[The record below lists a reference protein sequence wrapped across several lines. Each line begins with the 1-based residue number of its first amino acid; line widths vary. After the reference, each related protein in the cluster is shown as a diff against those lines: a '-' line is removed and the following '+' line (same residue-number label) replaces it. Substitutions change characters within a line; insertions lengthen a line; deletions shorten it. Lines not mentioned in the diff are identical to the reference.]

1 MNCRLMK
8 MKKSN
13 SSKLTD
19 FRNFLYL
26 VWKHLNL
33 PEPTPIQ
40 YDIAEYL
47 QHGPRREV
55 IEAFRGVGKSYIT
68 SAFVVHQ
75 LLLDPECKVLVVS
88 ASKNRSDDFSTFTQ
102 RLIND
107 MPVLHHLKPREEQR
121 ASKISFDVGPAG
133 PSHSP
138 SVKSVGITGQLSG
151 SRADIIVADDIEIP
165 NNSATQMMRE
175 KLAEAVKE
183 FDAVLK
189 PDGRIIYLGTPQT
202 EMSLYEELPNRG
214 YDARIWPARYP
225 SEAVRSRYSGRL
237 APLVSD
243 LLDRDEE
250 ALTGLPTDPKR
261 FTDEDLTE
269 RELSYGRSGFSLQF
283 MLDTSLSDADRYPL
297 KLSDLIVMPLD
308 NDKAPE
314 KVMWGRVPQNE
325 IKELPNLGLA
335 GDKYYSPQDT
345 VGSYLDYTGSV
356 MAIDPSG
363 RGADETAYAVVKML
377 NGQLFITD
385 AGGVK
390 GGYAKETLQ
399 ALAVIAKNNKVNE
412 IIVESNFGD
421 GMFTE
426 LFKPVIHKVYE
437 VTINEVRHS
446 KQKELRIIDTLEPVM
461 NQHRLVI
468 DPKVIERD
476 WQSVQNYSTEKAP
489 KYTLAYQMTRI
500 TKERGALAH
509 DDRLD
514 ALSMAVAYWVEQMA
528 SDVDKAIVDRKE
540 ELLMETLERFSTNTL
555 LKPERGEVG
564 NQWFTL

>member
-1 MNCRLMK
+1 MTK
-8 MKKSN
+8 TKKSN

-19 FRNFLYL
+19 FRNFLYM

-33 PEPTPIQ
+33 PQPTPIQ

-47 QHGPRREV
+47 QNGPRREV

-75 LLLDPECKVLVVS
+75 LLLDPELKVLVVS

-107 MPVLHHLKPREEQR
+107 MPVLQHLRPRDEQR
-121 ASKISFDVGPAG
+121 NSKISFDVGPAG

-202 EMSLYEELPNRG
+202 EMSLYEELPSRG

-225 SEAVRSRYSGRL
+225 SEAVRSRYSGKL
-237 APLVSD
+237 APLVGD
-243 LLDRDEE
+243 LLDRDTEG
-250 ALTGLPTDPKR
+250 LTGLPTDPRR
-261 FTDEDLTE
+261 FTDDDLLE

-283 MLDTSLSDADRYPL
+283 MLDTSLSDGDRYPL

-308 NDKAPE
+308 NDKACE
-314 KVMWGRVPQNE
+314 KIIWGRNPQYE

-335 GDKYYSPQDT
+335 GDKYYGPSDT

-356 MAIDPSG
+356 MAVDPSG
-363 RGADETAYAVVKML
+363 RGADETAFAVVKML
-377 NGQLFITD
+377 SGQLFVTD

-390 GGYAKETLQ
+390 GGYSNEALQ
-399 ALAVIAKNNKVNE
+399 ALAVVAKRNKVNE

-426 LFKPVIHKVYE
+426 LFKPVLYKVHD
-437 VTINEVRHS
+437 VTVNEVRHS

-461 NQHRLVI
+461 NQHRLIV

-476 WQSVQNYSTEKAP
+476 WQSVQGYSQEKAP
-489 KYTLAYQMTRI
+489 KYCLAYQMTRI
-500 TKERGALAH
+500 TNLRGALAH

-514 ALSMAVAYWVEQMA
+514 ALSMAVSYWTEQMA
-528 SDVDKAIVDRKE
+528 ASADKAMFDRKE
-540 ELLMETLERFSTNTL
+540 ELLMETLEQFSTGSL
-555 LKPERGEVG
+555 LKKQQAPETA
-564 NQWFTL
+564 QWFVVN

>member
-1 MNCRLMK
+1 MK
-8 MKKSN
+8 TNTKTLST
-13 SSKLTD
+13 SKLTD
-19 FRNFLYL
+19 FRNFLY
-26 VWKHLNL
+26 VTWKHLNL
-33 PEPTPIQ
+33 PQPTPVQ
-40 YDIAEYL
+40 YDIANYL
-47 QHGPRREV
+47 QNGPRRLV

-75 LLLDPECKVLVVS
+75 LLLNPEIKVLVVS

-121 ASKISFDVGPAG
+121 SSKISFDVGPAG

-138 SVKSVGITGQLSG
+138 SVKSVGITGQLAG

-165 NNSATQMMRE
+165 NNSATQLMRE
-175 KLAEAVKE
+175 KLGEAVKE
-183 FDAVLK
+183 FDAILK

-214 YDARIWPARYP
+214 YEARIWPARYP

-237 APLVSD
+237 APLVAD
-243 LLDRDEE
+243 LLDKDTE
-250 ALTGLPTDPKR
+250 ALTGHPTDPKR
-261 FTDEDLTE
+261 FTDDDLLE

-297 KLSDLIVMPLD
+297 KLNDLIIMPLD

-314 KVMWGRVPQNE
+314 KIVWGRNPQHE
-325 IKELPNLGLA
+325 LKDLPNLGLA
-335 GDKYYSPQDT
+335 GDKLYGPQDT
-345 VGSYLDYTGSV
+345 VGSWIDYTGSI

-363 RGADETAYAVVKML
+363 RGQDETAYCVVKML
-377 NGQLFITD
+377 NGQLFVTD

-390 GGYAKETLQ
+390 GGYNKETLET
-399 ALAVIAKNNKVNE
+399 LSVIAKRNKVNE

-426 LFKPVIHKVYE
+426 LLKPVLHKIYD

-446 KQKELRIIDTLEPVM
+446 KQKELRIIDTLEPVL
-461 NQHRLVI
+461 NQHRLII
-468 DPKVIERD
+468 DPKVIEKD
-476 WQSVQNYSTEKAP
+476 WQSVQNYSQEKAP
-489 KYTLAYQMTRI
+489 KYTMAYQMTRI
-500 TKERGALAH
+500 TKDRGALAH

-528 SDVDKAIVDRKE
+528 ADVDRAMNDRYE
-540 ELLMETLERFSTNTL
+540 DLLDDTLEKFATNSL
-555 LKPERGEVG
+555 LKKDEGVS
-564 NQWFTL
+564 NQWFVI

>member
-335 GDKYYSPQDT
+335 GDKYFTPQDT

-555 LKPERGEVG
+555 LKPQRSEVG

>member
-1 MNCRLMK
+1 MTK
-8 MKKSN
+8 TKKSN

-19 FRNFLYL
+19 FRNFLYM

-33 PEPTPIQ
+33 PQPTPIQ

-47 QHGPRREV
+47 QNGPRREV

-75 LLLDPECKVLVVS
+75 LLLDPEIKVLVVS

-107 MPVLHHLKPREEQR
+107 MPVLQHLRPRDEQR
-121 ASKISFDVGPAG
+121 NSKISFDVGPAG

-202 EMSLYEELPNRG
+202 EMSLYEELPSRG

-237 APLVSD
+237 APLVTD
-243 LLDRDEE
+243 LLDRDTE
-250 ALTGLPTDPKR
+250 ALTGLPTDPLR
-261 FTDEDLTE
+261 FTDEDLLE

-283 MLDTSLSDADRYPL
+283 MLDTSLSDGDRYPL

-314 KVMWGRVPQNE
+314 KIIWGRNPQYE

-335 GDKYYSPQDT
+335 GDKYYGPSDT
-345 VGSYLDYTGSV
+345 VGAYLDYTGSV
-356 MAIDPSG
+356 MAVDPSG

-377 NGQLFITD
+377 NGQLFVTD

-390 GGYAKETLQ
+390 GGYGSEALQ
-399 ALAVIAKNNKVNE
+399 ALAVVAKKNKVNE

-426 LFKPVIHKVYE
+426 LFKPVLYKVHD
-437 VTINEVRHS
+437 VTVGEVRHS
-446 KQKELRIIDTLEPVM
+446 KQKEHRIIDTLEPVM
-461 NQHRLVI
+461 NQHRLVF

-476 WQSVQNYSTEKAP
+476 WQSVQGYSQEKAP
-489 KYTLAYQMTRI
+489 KYCLAYQMTRI
-500 TKERGALAH
+500 TNLRGALAH

-514 ALSMAVAYWVEQMA
+514 ALSMAVSYWVEQMA
-528 SDVDKAIVDRKE
+528 ASADKAMFDRKE
-540 ELLMETLERFSTNTL
+540 DLLMTTLEQFSTGSL
-555 LKPERGEVG
+555 LKKQQAPEAE
-564 NQWFTL
+564 QWFTVH

>member
-75 LLLDPECKVLVVS
+75 LLLNPECKVLVVS

-335 GDKYYSPQDT
+335 GDKYFTPQDT

-514 ALSMAVAYWVEQMA
+514 ALSMAIAYWVEQMA

-555 LKPERGEVG
+555 LKPQRSEVG

>member
-1 MNCRLMK
+1 MTKTL
-8 MKKSN
+8 N

-19 FRNFLYL
+19 FRNFLFL
-26 VWKHLNL
+26 TWKHLNL
-33 PEPTPIQ
+33 PEPTSVQ
-40 YDIAEYL
+40 YDIASYL
-47 QHGPRREV
+47 QSGPRRLV

-75 LLLDPECKVLVVS
+75 LLLNPELKVLVVS

-138 SVKSVGITGQLSG
+138 SVKSVGITGQLAG

-165 NNSATQMMRE
+165 NNSATQMMRD
-175 KLAEAVKE
+175 KLGESVKE
-183 FDAVLK
+183 FDAILK

-214 YDARIWPARYP
+214 YEARIWPARYP
-225 SEAVRSRYSGRL
+225 SESVRGRYSGRL
-237 APLVSD
+237 APKVAD

-250 ALTGLPTDPKR
+250 GLTGQPTDPKR
-261 FTDEDLTE
+261 FTDEDLLE

-297 KLSDLIVMPLD
+297 KLNDLIVMPLD

-314 KVMWGRVPQNE
+314 KVLWGRNPQHE
-325 IKELPNLGLA
+325 LKDLPNLGLA
-335 GDKYYSPQDT
+335 GDKLYGPQER
-345 VGSYLDYTGSV
+345 VGSWLDYTGSV
-356 MAIDPSG
+356 LAIDPSG

-377 NGQLFITD
+377 NGQLFVTD

-390 GGYAKETLQ
+390 GGYSAETLQ
-399 ALAVIAKNNKVNE
+399 QLANIAKKGKVNE
-412 IIVESNFGD
+412 IIIESNFGD

-426 LFKPVIHKVYE
+426 LFKPVLHKLYE
-437 VTINEVRHS
+437 VTVNEVRHS
-446 KQKELRIIDTLEPVM
+446 KQKELRIVDTLEPVM
-461 NQHRLVI
+461 NQHRLVF

-476 WQSVQNYSTEKAP
+476 WQSVQNYSQEKAP
-489 KYTLAYQMTRI
+489 KYTLMYQMTRV

-528 SDVDKAIVDRKE
+528 SDADKAIVDRRE

-555 LKPERGEVG
+555 LKKGREPVQ
-564 NQWFTL
+564 NTWFSI

>member
-1 MNCRLMK
+1 L
-8 MKKSN
+8 N

-19 FRNFLYL
+19 FRNFLFL
-26 VWKHLNL
+26 TWKHLNL
-33 PEPTPIQ
+33 PEPTSVQ
-40 YDIAEYL
+40 YDIASYL
-47 QHGPRREV
+47 QSGPRRLV

-75 LLLDPECKVLVVS
+75 LLLNPELKVLVVS

-138 SVKSVGITGQLSG
+138 SVKSVGITGQLAG

-165 NNSATQMMRE
+165 NNSATQMMRD
-175 KLAEAVKE
+175 KLGESVKE
-183 FDAVLK
+183 FDAILK

-214 YDARIWPARYP
+214 YEARIWPARYP
-225 SEAVRSRYSGRL
+225 SESVRGRYSGRL
-237 APLVSD
+237 APKVAD

-250 ALTGLPTDPKR
+250 GLTGQPTDPKR
-261 FTDEDLTE
+261 FTDEDLLE

-297 KLSDLIVMPLD
+297 KLNDLIVMPLD

-314 KVMWGRVPQNE
+314 KVLWGRNPQHE
-325 IKELPNLGLA
+325 LKDLPNLGLA
-335 GDKYYSPQDT
+335 GDKLYGPQER
-345 VGSYLDYTGSV
+345 VGSWLDYTGSV
-356 MAIDPSG
+356 LAIDPSG

-377 NGQLFITD
+377 NGQLFVTD

-390 GGYAKETLQ
+390 GGYSAETLQ
-399 ALAVIAKNNKVNE
+399 QLANIAKKGKVNE
-412 IIVESNFGD
+412 IIIESNFGD

-426 LFKPVIHKVYE
+426 LFKPVLHKLYE
-437 VTINEVRHS
+437 VTVNEVRHS
-446 KQKELRIIDTLEPVM
+446 KQKELRIVDTLEPVM
-461 NQHRLVI
+461 NQHRLVF

-476 WQSVQNYSTEKAP
+476 WQSVQNYSQEKAP
-489 KYTLAYQMTRI
+489 KYTLMYQMTRV

-528 SDVDKAIVDRKE
+528 SDADKAIVDRRE

-555 LKPERGEVG
+555 LKKGREPVQ
-564 NQWFTL
+564 NTWFSI

>member
-1 MNCRLMK
+1 MTK
-8 MKKSN
+8 TKKSN

-19 FRNFLYL
+19 FRNFLYM

-33 PEPTPIQ
+33 PQPTPIQ

-47 QHGPRREV
+47 QNGPRREV

-75 LLLDPECKVLVVS
+75 LLLDPEIKVLVVS

-107 MPVLHHLKPREEQR
+107 MPVLQHLRPRDEQR
-121 ASKISFDVGPAG
+121 NSKISFDVGPAG

-202 EMSLYEELPNRG
+202 EMSLYEELPSRG

-237 APLVSD
+237 APLVTD
-243 LLDRDEE
+243 LLDRDTEG
-250 ALTGLPTDPKR
+250 LTGLPTDPKR
-261 FTDEDLTE
+261 FTDDDLLE

-283 MLDTSLSDADRYPL
+283 MLDTSLSDGDRYPL

-314 KVMWGRVPQNE
+314 RVIWGRNPQYE

-335 GDKYYSPQDT
+335 GDKYYGPSDT

-356 MAIDPSG
+356 MAVDPSG

-377 NGQLFITD
+377 SGQLFVTD

-390 GGYAKETLQ
+390 GGYSNEALQ
-399 ALAVIAKNNKVNE
+399 ALAVVAKRNKVNE

-426 LFKPVIHKVYE
+426 LFKPVLYKVHD
-437 VTINEVRHS
+437 VTVGEVRHS
-446 KQKELRIIDTLEPVM
+446 KQKEHRIIDTLEPVM
-461 NQHRLVI
+461 NQHRLVF

-476 WQSVQNYSTEKAP
+476 WQSVQGYSQEKAP

-500 TKERGALAH
+500 TNLRGALAH

-514 ALSMAVAYWVEQMA
+514 ALSMAVSYWTEQMA
-528 SDVDKAIVDRKE
+528 ASADKAMHDRKE
-540 ELLMETLERFSTNTL
+540 ELLMETLERFSTGSL
-555 LKPERGEVG
+555 LKKQQAPEAS
-564 NQWFTL
+564 QWFVVH

>member
-1 MNCRLMK
+1 M
-8 MKKSN
+8 
-13 SSKLTD
+13 
-19 FRNFLYL
+19 

-33 PEPTPIQ
+33 PQPTPIQ

-47 QHGPRREV
+47 QNGPRREV

-75 LLLDPECKVLVVS
+75 LLLDPEIKVLVVS

-107 MPVLHHLKPREEQR
+107 MPVLQHLRPRDEQR
-121 ASKISFDVGPAG
+121 NSKISFDVGPAG

-202 EMSLYEELPNRG
+202 EMSLYEELPSRG

-225 SEAVRSRYSGRL
+225 SEAVRSRYSGKL
-237 APLVSD
+237 APLVTD
-243 LLDRDEE
+243 LLDRDTQG
-250 ALTGLPTDPKR
+250 LTGLPTDPLR
-261 FTDEDLTE
+261 FTDDDLLE

-283 MLDTSLSDADRYPL
+283 MLDTSLSDGDRYPL

-308 NDKAPE
+308 GDKAPE
-314 KVMWGRVPQNE
+314 KIIWGRNPQYE

-335 GDKYYSPQDT
+335 GDKYYGPSDT

-356 MAIDPSG
+356 MAVDPSG

-377 NGQLFITD
+377 SGQLFVTD

-390 GGYAKETLQ
+390 GGYSNEALQ
-399 ALAVIAKNNKVNE
+399 ALAVVAKRNKVNE

-426 LFKPVIHKVYE
+426 LFKPVLYKVHD
-437 VTINEVRHS
+437 VTIGEVRHS
-446 KQKELRIIDTLEPVM
+446 KQKEHRIIDTLEPVM
-461 NQHRLVI
+461 NQHRLVF

-476 WQSVQNYSTEKAP
+476 WQSVQGYSQEKAP

-500 TKERGALAH
+500 TNLRGALAH

-514 ALSMAVAYWVEQMA
+514 ALSMAVSYWTEQMA
-528 SDVDKAIVDRKE
+528 ASADKAMFDRKE
-540 ELLMETLERFSTNTL
+540 ELLMETLERFSTGSL
-555 LKPERGEVG
+555 LKKQQAPEAS
-564 NQWFTL
+564 QWFVVH

>member
-1 MNCRLMK
+1 MK
-8 MKKSN
+8 TKKSN

-33 PEPTPIQ
+33 PEPTPVQ

-75 LLLDPECKVLVVS
+75 LLLNPEIKVLVVS
-88 ASKNRSDDFSTFTQ
+88 ASKNRADDFSTFTQ

-214 YDARIWPARYP
+214 YEARIWPARYP

-237 APLVSD
+237 APLVGD
-243 LLDRDEE
+243 LLDRNEE
-250 ALTGLPTDPKR
+250 GLTGLPTDPKR
-261 FTDEDLTE
+261 FTDEDLLE

-314 KVMWGRVPQNE
+314 KIMWGRNPQNE
-325 IKELPNLGLA
+325 LKDLPNLGLA
-335 GDKYYSPQDT
+335 GDKYYGPQDT
-345 VGSYLDYTGSV
+345 VGSYIDYTGSV
-356 MAIDPSG
+356 MAVDPSG

-390 GGYAKETLQ
+390 GGYSNETLQ
-399 ALAVIAKNNKVNE
+399 SLAVIAKKNKINE
-412 IIVESNFGD
+412 VIVESNFGD

-426 LFKPVIHKVYE
+426 LFKPVLHKVYD
-437 VTINEVRHS
+437 VTVNEVRHS

-461 NQHRLVI
+461 NQHRLVV

-476 WQSVQNYSTEKAP
+476 WQSVQNYSQEKAP

-500 TKERGALAH
+500 TKDRGALAH

-514 ALSMAVAYWVEQMA
+514 ALSMAISYWVEQMA
-528 SDVDKAIVDRKE
+528 SDADKAIYDRKE
-540 ELLMETLERFSTNTL
+540 ELLMETLEKFSTNTL
-555 LKPERGEVG
+555 LKPDRGEVG
-564 NQWFTL
+564 NTWFTI

>member
-1 MNCRLMK
+1 
-8 MKKSN
+8 MKKTKTSN
-13 SSKLTD
+13 TSPLTD

-33 PEPTPIQ
+33 PEPTPVQ
-40 YDIAEYL
+40 YDIASYL
-47 QHGPRREV
+47 QNGPRRMV

-75 LLLDPECKVLVVS
+75 LLLNPELKVLVVS

-107 MPVLHHLKPREEQR
+107 MPVLQHLKPREEQR

-138 SVKSVGITGQLSG
+138 SVKSVGITGQLAG

-175 KLAEAVKE
+175 KLGESVKE
-183 FDAVLK
+183 FDAILK
-189 PDGRIIYLGTPQT
+189 PEGRIIYLGTPQT

-214 YDARIWPARYP
+214 YEARIWPARYP

-237 APLVSD
+237 APTVAD
-243 LLDRDEE
+243 LLDKDTE
-250 ALTGLPTDPKR
+250 ALTGSPTDPKR
-261 FTDEDLTE
+261 FTDEDLLE

-297 KLSDLIVMPLD
+297 KLSDLIISPVD

-314 KVMWGRVPQNE
+314 KVMWGRNPQNE
-325 IKELPNLGLA
+325 LKDLPNLGLA
-335 GDKYYSPQDT
+335 GDKLYGPQDT
-345 VGSYLDYTGSV
+345 DGSWLEYTGSV
-356 MAIDPSG
+356 MSIDPSG
-363 RGADETAYAVVKML
+363 RGQDETAYTVVKML
-377 NGQLFITD
+377 NGQLFVSE

-390 GGYAKETLQ
+390 GGYSKETLQ
-399 ALAVIAKNNKVNE
+399 ALAVIAKKNKVNE

-426 LFKPVIHKVYE
+426 LLKPVLYKVYNVS
-437 VTINEVRHS
+437 VTEVRHS
-446 KQKELRIIDTLEPVM
+446 KQKELRIIDTLEPVL
-461 NQHRLVI
+461 NQHRLII

-476 WQSVQNYSTEKAP
+476 WQSVQTYSQEKAP

-514 ALSMAVAYWVEQMA
+514 ALAMAVAYWVEQMA
-528 SDVDKAIVDRKE
+528 ADVDKVMHDRRD
-540 ELLMETLERFSTNTL
+540 ELLMETLEKFSTNTL
-555 LKPERGEVG
+555 LKKDTQEFK
-564 NQWFTL
+564 QWFSL

>member
-514 ALSMAVAYWVEQMA
+514 ALSMAIAYWVEQMA